1 MQSEPSAQWAV
12 CDLRSLALKIRSG
25 ATPRGG
31 AESYAIKRSNYA
43 LVRSQNVFDHRF
55 EASGLAFISDSQAR
69 DLAGAELQVDD
80 VLLNITGDGVTF
92 GRSCLVP
99 ADVLPACVNQHVV
112 LIRVNSERCV
122 PGYLASWLSLPET
135 KGYIES
141 FNAGGSR
148 RAITKGHIEA
158 FEVPLPPLDVQ
169 RGIAAFSGAV
179 NLRIDLLRQTNATLE
194 SIAQALFKSW
204 FIDFDPVRAKA
215 EGREPEGMDTATAAL
230 FPAEFEESALG
241 LIPKGWRVS
250 TLAEHVSAERGLSYK
265 GAGLRDAGQ
274 GVPMHNLNSVLE
286 GGGYKYAGLKH
297 YSGDFKDRHT
307 VSGGEVIVANT
318 EQGHEHRLIGFPA
331 IVPMRYERAIFSHHI
346 YRVRLRPDSPLTV
359 HTLYYML
366 MAPAVRE
373 QVIGCANG
381 STVNML
387 KVAGLEIP
395 QFVCPSSEVATTF
408 EAIAQPLRR
417 QAEANVERI
426 DALTE
431 LRDTLLPRLISGRLG
446 LPEAQEKVEDALA

>member
-1 MQSEPSAQWAV
+1 MQSEWLQRPLSEVARDITVGFVGTMADQYV
-12 CDLRSLALKIRSG
+12 DDGVPFLRSLNVRPLQIDTSDVKYISREFHDRLRKSALSPGDVVI
-25 ATPRGG
+25 
-31 AESYAIKRSNYA
+31 
-43 LVRSQNVFDHRF
+43 VR
-55 EASGLAFISDSQAR
+55 
-69 DLAGAELQVDD
+69 
-80 VLLNITGDGVTF
+80 TGK
-92 GRSCLVP
+92 
-99 ADVLPACVNQHVV
+99 
-112 LIRVNSERCV
+112 
-122 PGYLASWLSLPET
+122 PGTCAVIPETLPEANCSDVVIVRCAPELRPAFLSYWVNGMAT
-135 KGYIES
+135 SHVSAHTVGAVQQH
-141 FNAGGSR
+141 FNVASAKLLR
-148 RAITKGHIEA
+148 LP
-158 FEVPLPPLDVQ
+158 VPPLSVQ
-169 RGIAAFSGAV
+169 DTVLAPLLAIDQ
-179 NLRIDLLRQTNATLE
+179 RIDLLRQTNATLE

-215 EGREPEGMDTATAAL
+215 EGREPEGMDAATAGL
-230 FPAEFEESALG
+230 FPTEFEESALG

-250 TLAEHVSAERGLSYK
+250 TMAEHVSAERGLSYK

-431 LRDTLLPRLISGRLG
+431 LRDTLLPRLISGKLR
-446 LPEAQEKVEDALA
+446 LPEAQEQVEDVLA